1 MKEVKKIRYPVNLK
15 LFVFQQLKRGLNPKK
30 ISKQFNLSETR
41 IHYYLSSLKRDK
53 FIKKIGYGTWEIL
66 KEFTLKELQKDN
78 PYRYGKKDNLD
89 NNLKLFKSDIVRGH
103 AFQFTLSID
112 PNLRNWNKREEIL
125 KRLDIPFKNLKI
137 IGGGQS
143 LTFKRRKIW
152 LTNKSIVIFE
162 KSSYMAETSKEAKE
176 YAIYDMISLVGG
188 LERYL
193 RANFGATRGKLRFK
207 ISRQHYALIKNAL
220 ARQYDREGKKLY
232 VTNEKGRWFEIDN
245 SFNLHEA
252 ETIHPKTS
260 EQDNKKV
267 QDFFNGIKQYEGFTP
282 MFLIE
287 SMGKITKNQL
297 MFDAN
302 MQSHIK
308 AVQDLGKGVQELTK
322 IIKELEKR

>member
-1 MKEVKKIRYPVNLK
+1 MKEVQKIRYNGNLN
-15 LFVFQQLKRGLNPKK
+15 LFIFQQLKQGLNPAK
-30 ISKQFNLSETR
+30 ISKQFGLSKTR
-41 IHYYLSSLKRDK
+41 ISYYLSSLKRDG
-53 FIKKIGYGTWEIL
+53 FIKKLGYGTWEIL
-66 KEFTLKELQKDN
+66 KEFAPKQVQKDN
-78 PYRYGKKDNLD
+78 PYRYGKKSNPDNL
-89 NNLKLFKSDIVRGH
+89 NLFISDTVRGH
-103 AFQFTLSID
+103 AFQFTLSIN
-112 PNLRNWNKREEIL
+112 PKLRNWNKREEIL
-125 KRLDIPFKNLKI
+125 KKLGITFKNLKI

-143 LTFKRRKIW
+143 IIFKGRKVW
-152 LTNKSIVIFE
+152 LTNKSIIIFE

-176 YAIYDMISLVGG
+176 YAVYDMISLVEG
-188 LERYL
+188 LQRHL
-193 RANFGATRGKLRFK
+193 KADFGATRGKLKFK

-220 ARQYDREGKKLY
+220 AKQYDREGKKLY

-287 SMGKITKNQL
+287 SMGKITQNQL
-297 MFDAN
+297 MFDTN

-308 AVQDLGKGVQELTK
+308 AVQDLGKGVEELTK
-322 IIKELEKR
+322 VVKELKG